1 MTDREKVVKGLECCV
16 AIPDGAP
23 CPNDCPYAIDYD
35 CDGYAGTLFRDAL
48 ALLKEQEP
56 DLPGTWLL
64 DRPNH
69 YKCSVCGA
77 QWGQA
82 ARMMRH
88 CPDCGRRMEI

>member
-1 MTDREKVVKGLECCV
+1 MIDREKVIKGLEVCMDV
-16 AIPDGAP
+16 DGN
-23 CPNDCPYAIDYD
+23 CYECPYTANGEGPEQ
-35 CDGYAGTLFRDAL
+35 CDRQAMKDAL
-48 ALLKEQEP
+48 ALLREQEP